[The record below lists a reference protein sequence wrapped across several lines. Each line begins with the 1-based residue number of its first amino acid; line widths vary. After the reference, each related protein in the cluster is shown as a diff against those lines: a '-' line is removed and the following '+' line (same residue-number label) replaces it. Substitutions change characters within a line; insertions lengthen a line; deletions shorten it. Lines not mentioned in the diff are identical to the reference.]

1 MRSVQKMCKI
11 LSEKLIVRLF
21 CVILRDM
28 KSIKSIYCLL
38 IIFLA
43 SCSNSKYPEYLTVA
57 AELTETNPDSA
68 VVVLKQMQE
77 RIAEESEAAYMYYRL
92 LCVKAADRSF
102 VEHKSDK
109 EILEILKYYEESD
122 NDMLLPIAYYYAGSV
137 YRDLKDGPQAMMYFQ
152 KALDCLSSSDDNVM
166 KARTYSQLGYILSD
180 QYLFDEAID
189 MFRKSYEIDCLLK
202 DSVGIVYNLSDI
214 GNVFKKI
221 EQYDSCLVYNQKAFA
236 IAKETNDTLLIYTI
250 SNDMANAY
258 NLKKDYNNA
267 LKYLRESMRHNRK
280 YMQSVVYSAAIKT
293 YYSLDM
299 KDSVRHCYDKLME
312 VGNIYG
318 KNCAYRIM
326 AQMSLENGMRKEAL
340 DNLHMFISTSDSVN
354 RAISAEAVAKAN
366 ALYDYSLHERRRNEL
381 EIENYKIKSDII
393 MVSLACVVLVLSIAL
408 LMTYY
413 KRRQNKMQKRIEELK
428 KIKENIY
435 RKSEQYIEENEK
447 NIEELNKRIES
458 ADIRNRELQEELD
471 KQKQRLILDNEIA
484 RHRMEEDRMHQKS
497 IVASDIY
504 HRVMRI
510 ARQEDN
516 DAITEEEWGM
526 VEHIVNTEY
535 PGFSHKLKSM
545 CRLSSH
551 EHHICLLLKM
561 RLTPSHIGIVTYRSR
576 ESLSSSRRRLYE
588 KVTGKKG
595 SPKDWDEIVMGL

>member
-1 MRSVQKMCKI
+1 
-11 LSEKLIVRLF
+11 
-21 CVILRDM
+21 M
-28 KSIKSIYCLL
+28 KAIYCLL
-38 IIFLA
+38 IIFLTA
-43 SCSNSKYPEYLTVA
+43 CSNSKYPEYLTDA

-68 VVVLKQMQE
+68 VVVLKQMQGQ
-77 RIAEESEAAYMYYRL
+77 ISEESEAVYMYYRL

-109 EILEILKYYEESD
+109 EILEIVEYYKHVQD
-122 NDMLLPIAYYYAGSV
+122 TALLPVAYYYAGSV
-137 YRDLKDGPQAMMYFQ
+137 YRDMNDGPLAMKYFQ
-152 KALDCLSSSDDNVM
+152 KAIDGFLLSKNKLM
-166 KARTYSQLGYILSD
+166 IPRTYSQLGYVFLY
-180 QYLFDEAID
+180 QYMFDDAIK
-189 MFRKSYEIDCLLK
+189 MFKKAFETDIEIK
-202 DSVGIVYNLSDI
+202 DSIGIVYNLSDI
-214 GNVFKKI
+214 GLSFKKNGDI
-221 EQYDSCLVYNQKAFA
+221 DSSLVYAYHAFNVAELIKDSSLICDIANDLADIYNVKRNYDKALEFVRISLNYVMPYNQSS
-236 IAKETNDTLLIYTI
+236 I
-250 SNDMANAY
+250 
-258 NLKKDYNNA
+258 
-267 LKYLRESMRHNRK
+267 
-280 YMQSVVYSAAIKT
+280 YSAAIKT
-293 YYSLDM
+293 YYALDM
-299 KDSVRHCYDKLME
+299 EDSVWHCYDKLME

-318 KNCAYRIM
+318 KNGAYRIM
-326 AQMSLENGMRKEAL
+326 AQMSLENGSHKEAL
-340 DNLHMFISTSDSVN
+340 DNLRMFISTSDSVN
-354 RAISAEAVAKAN
+354 RAISTEAVAKAN
-366 ALYDYSLHERRRNEL
+366 ALYDYSLHEKRRNEL

-413 KRRQNKMQKRIEELK
+413 KRKQNSMQKRIEELK

-484 RHRMEEDRMHQKS
+484 RHRIEEDRMHQKS

-516 DAITEEEWGM
+516 DIITEEEWGM
-526 VEHIVNTEY
+526 IEHIVNTEY